1 LEEVAVRAGHKVLM
15 EVELNILLIA
25 GDSQGI
31 LDQQLRP
38 HPRKWKGLYP
48 RLGMLTLAPWS
59 AKQEI

>member
-1 LEEVAVRAGHKVLM
+1 LEEVAVRAGHKVFM

-25 GDSQGI
+25 VDSQGL

-38 HPRKWKGLYP
+38 HPRKFK
-48 RLGMLTLAPWS
+48 GMLTLDPWS